1 MKTNVSINLTDDQRR
16 VIHENF
22 YGGKKGLISRKD
34 VTTICQT
41 AITDWL
47 MGRNNGPQIGE
58 KIADAMKESISFDE
72 QQYQDGL
79 RRDELCN
86 MGDGELKEAL
96 IESEKQNKLLLNRV
110 NVLQHALDTKR
121 K

>member
-1 MKTNVSINLTDDQRR
+1 MKTNVSINLSDEQRR

-34 VTTICQT
+34 VNMICQT

-47 MGRNNGPQIGE
+47 MGRNNGPEEVEEVDTTPVVREIGDFTDE
-58 KIADAMKESISFDE
+58 EIAEVM
-72 QQYQDGL
+72 
-79 RRDELCN
+79 
-86 MGDGELKEAL
+86 
-96 IESEKQNKLLLNRV
+96 KQNELLQRRV
-110 NVLQHALDTKR
+110 NILQHKLDTR